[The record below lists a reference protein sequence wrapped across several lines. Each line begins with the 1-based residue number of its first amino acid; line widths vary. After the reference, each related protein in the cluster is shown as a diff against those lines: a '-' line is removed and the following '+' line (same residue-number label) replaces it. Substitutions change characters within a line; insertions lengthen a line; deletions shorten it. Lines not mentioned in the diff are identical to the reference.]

1 MKQNE
6 AIIFDLDGTLADT
19 LNVSVKATRELL
31 QNLFGLKLDDTQVA
45 AHFGKSEDA
54 LFKHFC
60 GADWQKAMDAY
71 ADFFA
76 KNVTA
81 GTLFPRIKDILDYLK
96 LNNIKTAVVTG
107 RSAQSAEQILKAAGI
122 RDYFD
127 FVKPGS
133 SEGSIKPRCIKEVL
147 AAWGQAP
154 RGAYYIGDIP
164 NDIIDAKAAG
174 VNALSASWADWVDKP
189 AQQACAPLH
198 IFHTTQEFE
207 DWIKMS

>member
-19 LNVSVKATRELL
+19 LDVSVKATRGLL
-31 QNLFGLKLDDTQVA
+31 KDLFGINLDDRQIA

-76 KNVTA
+76 KNVTDD
-81 GTLFPRIKDILDYLK
+81 TLFPRIKNILDYLK
-96 LNNIKTAVVTG
+96 RNKIKTAVVTG
-107 RSAQSAEQILKAAGI
+107 RSAQSAEQILKACGI

-147 AAWGQAP
+147 GAWGQDP
-154 RGAYYIGDIP
+154 RQTYYIGDIAH
-164 NDIIDAKAAG
+164 DIDDAKAAG
-174 VNALSASWADWVDKP
+174 VNALSASWAGWVDKP
-189 AQQACAPLH
+189 AQQACQPLR
-198 IFHTTQEFE
+198 IFHTTKEFE
-207 DWIKMS
+207 DWVKK

>member
-19 LNVSVKATRELL
+19 LNISAKTARGLL
-31 QNLFGLKLDDTQVA
+31 QNLFGIKLDDKQIT

-76 KNVTA
+76 KNVTEK
-81 GTLFPRIKDILDYLK
+81 TLFPRIKNILDYLK
-96 LNNIKTAVVTG
+96 RNKIKTAVVTG

-147 AAWGQAP
+147 ASWGQDP
-154 RGAYYIGDIP
+154 RHAYYIGDIP
-164 NDIIDAKAAG
+164 HDITDAMAAG
-174 VNALSASWADWVDKP
+174 VHALSASWADWVDKP
-189 AQQACAPLH
+189 AQQACRPLR
-198 IFHTTQEFE
+198 IFHTTKEFE
-207 DWIKMS
+207 DWIKE